1 MSQHD
6 FHCSFSSLMDFLEAY
21 RTDVRDGFISV
32 PADGEFQAGAPC
44 VVTVDLPVFEEQTQI
59 SGEIV
64 DVTETGIV
72 VRLTET
78 EEGFE
83 YLGWLYDLCGRFI
96 EDMLATGRF
105 KIAGR
110 PPSEAAA
117 VGADGAPVAPAAMTG
132 GDDGVPV
139 GATPVSSGE
148 FDQERCRD
156 VLMRAYRDRFSGVLR
171 VDHPLGT
178 TTVFFEK
185 GGPVQVRDDPVVV
198 DETLGVMLVQAG
210 RISDQQFQKS
220 LQEMNRTGKLQ
231 GECLVDMGLLNFP
244 VLVMSLMRQT
254 EMKVLRLYNNAE
266 GSYAM
271 FPLKRH
277 KTKFV
282 TPPLKVPAAL
292 YKMIKGRLG
301 ELGVEALRERQIPFL
316 DMYSTLVVDFPI
328 DDIQMKKTELE
339 FLQIIGRRSYRLR
352 EIFAVSNMSRNLTAL
367 TSLTLMDMG
376 ILQFQEEEDTTQI
389 VENFRTRFATKLK
402 VMDDQNL
409 FERLEIHWAARSSD
423 VENGQTRLVAKWK
436 KMGSNHVL
444 PEDIEAMR
452 QRVFDEIEKAYDVL
466 RNTSARQEYRREVYE
481 KQQIAFSADVFYRQ
495 AELLMISERWPEVV
509 ENCERAVEL
518 MPGIRKYQGA
528 LERVR
533 RKVGLR

>member
-1 MSQHD
+1 MSHE
-6 FHCSFSSLMDFLEAY
+6 FSCSFSSLMDFLEAY
-21 RTDVRDGFISV
+21 RTDIRDGFISV
-32 PADGEFQAGAPC
+32 PADGEFQAGSAC
-44 VVTVDLPVFEEQTQI
+44 VVAVDVPVFEEQLQI
-59 SGEIV
+59 NGEIV
-64 DVTETGIV
+64 DVVEEGIV
-72 VRLTET
+72 VRLSEA

-110 PPSEAAA
+110 PPAEAAA
-117 VGADGAPVAPAAMTG
+117 AEGGAAVAAAAMTG
-132 GDDGVPV
+132 GEDGVPI
-139 GATPVSSGE
+139 GATPIVSGE
-148 FDQERCRD
+148 FDQQTCRD
-156 VLMRAYRDRFSGVLR
+156 ILMKAYQDKFNGVIR

-210 RISDQQFQKS
+210 RITEQQFQKS

-231 GECLVDMGLLNFP
+231 GECLIDMGLLNFP

-271 FPLKRH
+271 FGLDRH

-301 ELGVEALRERQIPFL
+301 DLGFEELAARQTPFL
-316 DMYSTLVVDFPI
+316 DMYSKLSIDFPV
-328 DDIQMKKTELE
+328 DDLQMKKTELE
-339 FLQIIGRRSYRLR
+339 FLQIVGRKSYRLR
-352 EIFAVSNMSRNLTAL
+352 EIFAVSNMGRNLTAL
-367 TSLTLMDMG
+367 TSLALMDMG
-376 ILQFQEEEDTTQI
+376 ILRFQDAEDKTQI
-389 VENFRTRFATKLK
+389 VGNFRTRFSTKLS
-402 VMDDQNL
+402 VMEDQNL
-409 FERLEIHWAARSSD
+409 FERLEIHWAARSDD
-423 VENGQTRLVAKWK
+423 VEKGYQRLVAKWK
-436 KMGSNHVL
+436 KMGSPHTL
-444 PEDIEAMR
+444 PEDIEEMR
-452 QRVFDEIEKAYDVL
+452 VQIFEELEKAYEVL
-466 RNTSARQEYRREVYE
+466 RNTSARQEYRGGVYE

-495 AELLMISERWPEVV
+495 AELLMISERWPEVL
-509 ENCERAVEL
+509 ENTERAVEL
-518 MPGIRKYQGA
+518 MPEVRKYQGA
-528 LERVR
+528 LDQVR
-533 RKVGLR
+533 RMVGR

>member
-6 FHCSFSSLMDFLEAY
+6 FQCSFSSLMDFLEAY

-44 VVTVDLPVFEEQTQI
+44 VVTVDVPVFEEQTQI

-64 DVTETGIV
+64 DVVEEGIV
-72 VRLTET
+72 VRLAET

-83 YLGWLYDLCGRFI
+83 YLGWLYELCGRFI

-110 PPSEAAA
+110 PPAEAGAEGGAGVAAA
-117 VGADGAPVAPAAMTG
+117 HVTG
-132 GDDGVPV
+132 GEDGVPV
-139 GATPVSSGE
+139 GASPIASGE
-148 FDQERCRD
+148 FDQEICRE
-156 VLMRAYRDRFSGVLR
+156 VLMKAYRDRFNGVVR

-178 TTVFFEK
+178 TTLFFEK

-210 RISDQQFQKS
+210 RITEQQFQKS

-244 VLVMSLMRQT
+244 VLVMALMRQT

-271 FPLKRH
+271 FPLERH

-282 TPPLKVPAAL
+282 TPPLKVPGAL

-301 ELGVEALRERQIPFL
+301 ELGFEELAERQLPFL
-316 DMYSTLVVDFPI
+316 DQYSKLAVDFPV
-328 DDIQMKKTELE
+328 DDLQMKKTELE
-339 FLQIIGRRSYRLR
+339 FLQIVGRRSYRLR
-352 EIFAVSNMSRNLTAL
+352 EIFAVSNMGRNLTAL
-367 TSLTLMDMG
+367 TSLALMDMG
-376 ILQFQEEEDTTQI
+376 ILRFQEDEDTTQI
-389 VENFRTRFATKLK
+389 VENFRTRFSTKLK
-402 VMDDQNL
+402 VMEDQNL
-409 FERLEIHWAARSSD
+409 FERLEVHWAARTKD
-423 VENGQTRLVAKWK
+423 VESGYERIVAKWK
-436 KMGSNHVL
+436 KMGSSHVL
-444 PEDIEAMR
+444 PEDIEEMR
-452 QRVFDEIEKAYDVL
+452 QRIFVELEKAFEVIKV
-466 RNTSARQEYRREVYE
+466 TSARQEYRGDVYE

-495 AELLMISERWPEVV
+495 AELLMISERWPEVL
-509 ENCERAVEL
+509 ENTERAVEL
-518 MPGIRKYQGA
+518 MPEMRKYAGA
-528 LERVR
+528 LEQVR
-533 RKVGLR
+533 RKVGDR